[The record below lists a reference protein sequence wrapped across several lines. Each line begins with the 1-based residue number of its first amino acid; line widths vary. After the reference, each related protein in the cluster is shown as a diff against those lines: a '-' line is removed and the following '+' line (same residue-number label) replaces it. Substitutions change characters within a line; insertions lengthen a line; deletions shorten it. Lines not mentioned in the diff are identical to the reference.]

1 MRSYRGEGHI
11 TENEMRDT
19 GIAKIL
25 KTLVWISGCILVLS
39 CSAPKHSPV
48 FNLIDSLS
56 YVAPKEAL
64 RLLDS
69 VKIASSTHPLSKSDE
84 MYYHLLCIKSSDNAY
99 IEHQSDSIVQV
110 LIGYYEHTGQ
120 VDFLRQTYYYAGRI
134 YVDLNDSQR
143 ALECFQKAAE
153 LIPAN
158 LEPKVKGSIYF
169 QMARLFLNQA
179 LYSNAIEMYRI
190 TLDNDRKR
198 NDCANAVHT
207 LRDMGY
213 TYGKMGME
221 DSCLSYYAKAL
232 DLAKQ
237 VGNEALTGSV
247 YGQMTSYYIEKK
259 DFEKAK
265 ETLFHAFGAGSDIN
279 RSPNYTMA
287 LKIYMNTKQYDS
299 AFIFA
304 ERLLTVG
311 TLQARQTA
319 NRCLTEL
326 YLKANRYDE
335 SLECLNRY
343 YRLTD
348 SVKKVTATEALC
360 RMNALYNYNKR
371 EKENL
376 KLKADNARFVSVFS
390 LVSAV
395 CIILVFVLVLQIRR
409 NRKRR
414 KIQMER
420 LLKLRKELFEKSEEF
435 VQKNSIKI
443 TELENKLNEVSSEN
457 QLLIDELEKQRQ
469 NLVMANEMATVIIR
483 RQNTVRA
490 RIAASSIYSVIH
502 EYIRKGKVLSEIQW
516 NALDEMLN
524 QEIENFKSKIYG
536 FHHIS
541 VHEYRLCL
549 LIALDITPKE
559 MGSLMG
565 CSSSAISKARTR
577 MQEKFF
583 GDKGNAKD
591 FDAFI
596 KSL

>member
-1 MRSYRGEGHI
+1 MRSYGGEDHI
-11 TENEMRDT
+11 TENEMRYT
-19 GIAKIL
+19 RIAKIL
-25 KTLVWISGCILVLS
+25 ETLVWISGCILVLS
-39 CSAPKHSPV
+39 CSAPKHNPV

-56 YVAPKEAL
+56 YVAPKDAL

-69 VKIASSTHPLSKSDE
+69 IKIASSTHPLSKNDE

-153 LIPAN
+153 LIPDN

-179 LYSNAIEMYRI
+179 LYSNAIEMYRV

-198 NDCANAVHT
+198 NDSANAVHT

-265 ETLFHAFGAGSDIN
+265 QALFHASGVGAEIN

-326 YLKANRYDE
+326 YLRENRYDE

-376 KLKADNARFVSVFS
+376 KLKADNARFISVFS

-443 TELENKLNEVSSEN
+443 TELENRLNEVSSEN
-457 QLLIDELEKQRQ
+457 HLLIDELEKQRQ
-469 NLVMANEMATVIIR
+469 NLVMANEMATVVIR

-502 EYIRKGKVLSEIQW
+502 EYIRKGKVLSENQW

-536 FHHIS
+536 LHHIS